1 MSKLFIVESP
11 GKLKKL
17 REILG
22 NDYIVE
28 ASIGHILEISEQY
41 TKKDSDDEEKYEHGI
56 NMETYLP
63 DYKQCQD
70 KIAQINKLKSL
81 CRKVGKDNV
90 ILAPDEDREGV
101 MIGYSLAK
109 ELGID
114 LKAKQTVGFN
124 SITTK
129 EIQNAIKNP
138 KKIDMNMLQ
147 AQQARSVLDKIS
159 GFWVSPILKQC
170 GLYDAKSAGR
180 VQSVVVKIVVER
192 ENEIK
197 AFFEKENPTYFYVN
211 CDININGD
219 NLLTKLVGIKKSM
232 KIDDEEYDPL
242 SDNESQDKKNTKN
255 KDKSQ
260 YEVID
265 DDKTSTKINTEDET
279 VKILKKMKKAK
290 YDILD
295 VKEKIRKSNP
305 PPPFSTSTLQQYTST
320 RMNRMSGKETMA
332 LAQKLYEA
340 GHITYMRTDSIN
352 ISEEA
357 SDKIQKYIKKEHG
370 PEYYSKREYKNKKN
384 NTQEAHECIRPTKVN
399 VKEVTG
405 FASGS
410 SNNKSREI
418 KQQEELY
425 KAIWKRTIQSQM
437 SSAEYNDIIIE
448 IKMSKKDSET
458 SSSDKSSD
466 KEYILSKY
474 KLVGKMETLTFEGFL
489 ILDGKIPKEKMSSKK
504 YKQAELTWNEIN
516 GIENCKKPP
525 VRYNDAS
532 LIKKMD
538 PSELN
543 IGRPSTY
550 ASIIDKIQ
558 VRKYANIEDVEGRK
572 LEMVKLNLKKNKSE
586 ITRNVKELI
595 IGKEIKKFVPSE
607 LGIKVT
613 NFLEDNFTTL
623 MDYKFTESMEKNLD
637 KVACGKMKR
646 FDVVELFYK
655 YIIESIAK
663 LRTDNKFVNNNSSN
677 GGNNAIG
684 SYEDED
690 ILLLNG
696 EYGKFIKYKKTII
709 NLDKLVS
716 AHDLTLKGNE
726 KDNKKLTKAVIEEL
740 TNPKIKKYE
749 PTDNLYEW
757 KIKSMKY
764 LLKKS
769 TKYDSYY
776 VEEWGAKNNKKMS
789 FSLKF
794 VFARISKDKDLEISD
809 KNINKICSYITNEDI
824 IETKEYFQKLNKK

>member
-28 ASIGHILEISEQY
+28 ASIGHILEISEENSNEC
-41 TKKDSDDEEKYEHGI
+41 KNGI

-63 DYKQCQD
+63 RYSQCKD
-70 KIAQINKLKSL
+70 KIPQIKKLIAL
-81 CRKVGKDNV
+81 CKKVGKKNV
-90 ILAPDEDREGV
+90 ILAPDEDREGT
-101 MIGYSLAK
+101 MIGYSLAR

-114 LKAKQTVGFN
+114 YEAQQVVGFN
-124 SITTK
+124 SITSA
-129 EIQNAIKNP
+129 EIKNAIKNP
-138 KKIDMNMLQ
+138 TKIDMNMLQ

-197 AFFEKENPTYFYVN
+197 SFFEKENPTYFYVN
-211 CDININGD
+211 CDMNINKD
-219 NLLTKLVGIKKSM
+219 RLLTKLVSMKKSM
-232 KIDDEEYDPL
+232 KISDEEYDPL
-242 SDNESQDKKNTKN
+242 SDNESQNQKNTKS
-255 KDKSQ
+255 KSKAQ
-260 YEVID
+260 SEITD
-265 DDKTSTKINTEDET
+265 DDKTYAKIDTEKET
-279 VKILKKMKKAK
+279 IKIIKKMKKAK
-290 YDILD
+290 YEILD

-305 PPPFSTSTLQQYTST
+305 PPPFSTSTLQQFTST

-332 LAQKLYEA
+332 IAQKLYEA

-352 ISEEA
+352 ISDEA
-357 SDKIQKYIKKEHG
+357 SKNIKKYIKDEHG
-370 PEYYSKREYKNKKN
+370 DDYYTKREYKNKKN
-384 NTQEAHECIRPTKVN
+384 NTQEAHECIRPTKVDIKDIPGDAKQ
-399 VKEVTG
+399 VK
-405 FASGS
+405 
-410 SNNKSREI
+410 
-418 KQQEELY
+418 LY
-425 KAIWKRTIQSQM
+425 EAIWKRTIQSQM

-448 IKMSKKDSET
+448 IKMNEKEKTDSDT
-458 SSSDKSSD
+458 SSDS
-466 KEYILSKY
+466 KESILSKY
-474 KLVGKMETLTFEGFL
+474 KLVGKLETLTFEGFL
-489 ILDGKIPKEKMSSKK
+489 VLDGKTPKEKTSSKK
-504 YKQAELTWNEIN
+504 FKKADLSWEEIN

-558 VRKYANIEDVEGRK
+558 VRKYANIEDVEGKK
-572 LEMVKLNLKKNKSE
+572 LEMVKLNLKKTNKSE
-586 ITRNVKELI
+586 ITRDVKDLV

-613 NFLEDNFTTL
+613 NFLEENFTTL

-646 FDVVELFYK
+646 FDVVETFYK
-655 YIIESIAK
+655 YIAESISK
-663 LRTDNKFVNNNSSN
+663 LKVDNKFINNNNSNS
-677 GGNNAIG
+677 GNNAIG
-684 SYEDED
+684 TNDGED

-696 EYGKFIKYKKTII
+696 KFGKFIKHKENSPI
-709 NLDKLVS
+709 NLDKLIL
-716 AHDLTLKGNE
+716 AHNLKLKEINGDE
-726 KDNKKLTKAVIEEL
+726 KYDGSDNKKIAKAYIKEL
-740 TNPKIKKYE
+740 DNPKIVKYD
-749 PTDNLYEW
+749 PNTNNLFEW
-757 KIKSMKY
+757 KIKKMKY

-769 TKYDSYY
+769 RNDSYY
-776 VEEWGAKNNKKMS
+776 VEEWDDKNNKKMM

-794 VFARISKDKDLEISD
+794 IFSRITRDKDLELSD
-809 KNINKICSYITNEDI
+809 DNINKICSHVTNSDIT
-824 IETKEYFQKLNKK
+824 ETKEYFKNLKK